1 MRYHDRINLITNETL
16 QKYTYYW
23 QAFSTK
29 IFTNIFYKII
39 PLSHRID
46 LFFAKGS
53 EANNQARV
61 TFSNK
66 IAWLEN
72 CNNFLRT
79 AHKQD

>member
-1 MRYHDRINLITNETL
+1 MRFYKSTRITDKLF
-16 QKYTYYW
+16 QPK
-23 QAFSTK
+23 S
-29 IFTNIFYKII
+29 FTNIFYKII

-66 IAWLEN
+66 IA
-72 CNNFLRT
+72 
-79 AHKQD
+79 